1 MTHRPILSLRTL
13 SHSDPAPGYNPDSGN
28 PCVVVRENSVLFPD
42 GAASKTIIIS
52 NLPFSHAILIRTQFL
67 GYLEGKPCHALEV
80 PADSSESAGYH
91 FSGIRD
97 IYGIIPDKE
106 LALAAYAVR
115 IIDFDRSTGFCSRC
129 GAETRQISSRLVKR
143 CTACNY
149 STRPRYSPAIIV
161 LVKKGDEILLAS
173 SPKYPA
179 DLYSVLAGFLEPY
192 ENFED
197 CVHREVKEEVGI
209 DVTNIRYFGSEQWP
223 FPDSLMV
230 GFIADFAGGEIS
242 IDTNEI
248 TSAGWFGRNNL
259 PTLPSPMSISR
270 ALIDAWIR
278 QEI

>member
-1 MTHRPILSLRTL
+1 MTHRSILSLRTL
-13 SHSDPAPGYNPDSGN
+13 SHSDPPPSYNSDSGN
-28 PCVVVRENSVLFPD
+28 PCVVVRENSVLFLD

-52 NLPFSHAILIRTQFL
+52 DLPLSHAIIIRTQFL

-129 GAETRQISSRLVKR
+129 GSETSQIPSRLVKR
-143 CTACNY
+143 CNACNY
-149 STRPRYSPAIIV
+149 STRPRFSPAIIV

-179 DLYSVLAGFLEPY
+179 DLYSILAGFLEPY

-230 GFIADFAGGEIS
+230 GFIPDFAGGEIT

-248 TSAGWFGRNNL
+248 LSAGWFGRNNL

>member
-1 MTHRPILSLRTL
+1 MTHRPFLSLRHL
-13 SHSDPAPGYNPDSGN
+13 SHSYPAPDYNPDSGY
-28 PCVVVRENSVLFPD
+28 PCVIVQENSVLLLD
-42 GAASKTIIIS
+42 GAASKTIMIS
-52 NLPFSHAILIRTQFL
+52 PHPFSHAIILRTHFL

-80 PADSSESAGYH
+80 PADIPESAGYH
-91 FSGIRD
+91 FSGVREL
-97 IYGIIPDKE
+97 YGIIPDEE

-129 GAETRQISSRLVKR
+129 GAETRQIPSRLVKR

-161 LVKKGDEILLAS
+161 LVKKGDKILLAS

-179 DLYSVLAGFLEPY
+179 DLHSVLAGFLEPY

-209 DVTNIRYFGSEQWP
+209 EVTNIRYFGSEQWP

-230 GFIADFAGGEIS
+230 GFIADFAGGEIT
-242 IDTNEI
+242 IDPNEI
-248 TSAGWFGRNNL
+248 ASAGWFGRNNL

>member
-1 MTHRPILSLRTL
+1 M
-13 SHSDPAPGYNPDSGN
+13 
-28 PCVVVRENSVLFPD
+28 
-42 GAASKTIIIS
+42 
-52 NLPFSHAILIRTQFL
+52 RTQFL

-80 PADSSESAGYH
+80 PADSSESEGYH
-91 FSGIRD
+91 FSGVRD
-97 IYGIIPDKE
+97 LYGIIPDKE

-129 GAETRQISSRLVKR
+129 GAETRQIPSRLVKR

-161 LVKKGDEILLAS
+161 LVKRGDEILLAS

-230 GFIADFAGGEIS
+230 GFIADFAGGEIT
-242 IDTNEI
+242 IDPNEI
-248 TSAGWFGRNNL
+248 ASAGWFGRNNL